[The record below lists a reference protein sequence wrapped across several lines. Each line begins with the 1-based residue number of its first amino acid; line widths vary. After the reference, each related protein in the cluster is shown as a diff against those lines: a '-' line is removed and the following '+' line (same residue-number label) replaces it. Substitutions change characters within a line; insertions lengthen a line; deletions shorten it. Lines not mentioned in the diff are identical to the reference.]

1 MTTVMVNYEGL
12 VNSNESMDKNTN
24 STDEI
29 RTGHCSKKSCDL
41 NTGAASNMI
50 TDSTTTKEPKDTD
63 SEQKSNNTSNS
74 IIQHEEFIMNYKV
87 KNPRK
92 QVKDRI
98 IPLEKELFS
107 LLNMEYGKDLIYED
121 LLIANDFD
129 RTNNDYY
136 IHLLRSGNLDPN
148 KENFLLI
155 HGFLSSSIHFLA
167 IFPYLLKKYNVF
179 IPDTIGMG
187 LSARPQIN
195 FHSPADK
202 ISFYFCA

>member
-1 MTTVMVNYEGL
+1 
-12 VNSNESMDKNTN
+12 
-24 STDEI
+24 
-29 RTGHCSKKSCDL
+29 
-41 NTGAASNMI
+41 
-50 TDSTTTKEPKDTD
+50 
-63 SEQKSNNTSNS
+63 
-74 IIQHEEFIMNYKV
+74 MNYKV

-187 LSARPQIN
+187 LSSRPKIKFTSAQQCEDYFVEVLYIMVKKLFLRGTYN
-195 FHSPADK
+195 IKKEFYIGGHSLGGFIVSRYILK
-202 ISFYFCA
+202 